1 MPLNHFE
8 RMIIMTVKVKGRVK
22 HNGMIYREGEVI
34 KEISK
39 EEAER
44 LIDLG
49 VAEKDTEAE
58 KRRKAEEKT
67 AAEAQ
72 EKAEEEEKAAIR
84 NELESFGVTAH
95 PNTGIEKLREKLE
108 EAKAEKKE

>member
-1 MPLNHFE
+1 
-8 RMIIMTVKVKGRVK
+8 MINMSIKVKGRVK

-34 KEISK
+34 KEIKK

-58 KRRKAEEKT
+58 KR
-67 AAEAQ
+67 AAEKEKADA
-72 EKAEEEEKAAIR
+72 EAKAKAEEEEKEAIR
-84 NELESFGVTAH
+84 AELESLGVTAH
-95 PNTGIEKLREKLE
+95 PNTGLEKLREKLE